1 MDKIFKTEKFDVD
14 PNASDVEMRWCH
26 WYRTFSN
33 YLTIIEELHV
43 DKLAALINHVS
54 PSVYRLFSECN
65 TYEDAIDV
73 LRALYVKRK
82 NEVYTRHLLTIR
94 RQEAGETI
102 DRKL

>member
-43 DKLAALINHVS
+43 DKLATHINHVS
-54 PSVYRLFSECN
+54 PSVCTLFSECN

-73 LRALYVKRK
+73 LRMLYVKRK

-102 DRKL
+102 DQ